1 MNGSLFHSEHL
12 GRTPFYFWYGQ
23 VVGDWEGNQNHE
35 IHTRDDI
42 PGWGYRVKVAILGQD
57 PRVTSEGASNPEL
70 VMAEVLL
77 PTTGGG
83 GVGGGVQTPSIGNNS
98 FVVGFYKDG
107 VNAREP
113 IVMGILPNVSQ
124 SRMKPYS
131 TPDSLRYDATTGYLP
146 GIDKVATDAKLGE
159 GPASSVIMEFGE
171 QARKYVVSLPDQLID
186 GAQAHLIPTTY
197 RCNKNAGEMK
207 GIQLIIQQ
215 AVNALNFIR
224 TQGKSFKSA
233 ASDLTGNI
241 QSIISSATNFVS
253 SLVKSMMKKMRGFV
267 INKINNGIKDVLN
280 LVSPNLR
287 SAASDGATQANDII
301 SCVFNKVMGT
311 IKNIIGKILSD
322 LLGGAVNTAMCF
334 AENVVGSFL
343 SQVLGD
349 LTSALD
355 SALSQLEGI
364 LGKAVNFAG
373 KILDI
378 LDTVFGFLNIF
389 SCQEELACPVV
400 EEWSFW
406 YGPKN
411 LSNDVSQNLSKLM
424 QGLSDRADAALGDG
438 AGGIAPS
445 CSIGPLLSG
454 PPTISLIGGGT
465 SRSGTGNA
473 SGSDGSAS
481 GTAGGSG
488 ATGTNG
494 TGTGTGT
501 GTDGTGT
508 GTGTGTNGTG
518 TGTGTGTNGTGTG
531 TNGTGTGT
539 GTGTNGTGTGT
550 GTGTN
555 GTGTGTN
562 GTGTGTGTGTNGT
575 GTGTGT
581 GTNGTGTGTNGTDGT
596 GPIPIEVI
604 PFSANAVISPRGELL
619 ALDVVNPGPENY
631 TSRPTVIV
639 TDNSGLGN
647 GAVVIPIMKSNPE
660 TTNQFDKNGCG
671 NPDSVEEVDNSKT
684 EGIGGGELTEVFPD
698 TAANLLQTANTQSPE
713 GMSIDK
719 FVIIDSGVG
728 YLSKPDGSTGAGGAK
743 FSDPEDT
750 ILLCGSGGYTPI
762 PPGETIQVKGGD
774 QIFLPSGTNTQIYNS
789 DGELTQNVD
798 GKGPLSPIDILE
810 SGTLTTPQ
818 PPEDIDQITSDN
830 ATAGYDVVLEVNE
843 VFIENPGINYD
854 VNDEITVEPSNGLE
868 LEPKYDEN
876 GKLIDVKVTNPGIGF
891 VEFPEIR
898 IYSDTGFNANIIP
911 IFNVLRLKE
920 YENRG
925 TIPNGVES
933 ISVVDCVG
941 KIPPKT
947 TFDRVP
953 Q

>member
-1 MNGSLFHSEHL
+1 MTGSLFHSEHL

-280 LVSPNLR
+280 LVPPNLR

-364 LGKAVNFAG
+364 LGKAVNFVG
-373 KILDI
+373 KILDV

-411 LSNDVSQNLSKLM
+411 LSNDVSQNLNKLM
-424 QGLSDRADAALGDG
+424 QDLSDKADAALGGG

-488 ATGTNG
+488 ATGT
-494 TGTGTGT
+494 
-501 GTDGTGT
+501 
-508 GTGTGTNGTG
+508 
-518 TGTGTGTNGTGTG
+518 
-531 TNGTGTGT
+531 
-539 GTGTNGTGTGT
+539 
-550 GTGTN
+550 
-555 GTGTGTN
+555 
-562 GTGTGTGTGTNGT
+562 
-575 GTGTGT
+575 
-581 GTNGTGTGTNGTDGT
+581 GTDGT

-719 FVIIDSGVG
+719 FVVIDSGVG

-743 FSDPEDT
+743 FSDLEDT

-818 PPEDIDQITSDN
+818 PPEDIGQITSDN

>member
-113 IVMGILPNVSQ
+113 IVMGVLPNVSQ

-146 GIDKVATDAKLGE
+146 GIDRVATDAKLGE

-280 LVSPNLR
+280 LVPPNLR
-287 SAASDGATQANDII
+287 SAASDGATQANDTI
-301 SCVFNKVMGT
+301 SCVFNKVMGN

-373 KILDI
+373 KILDV
-378 LDTVFGFLNIF
+378 LDTVFGFFNIF

-424 QGLSDRADAALGDG
+424 QDLSDKADAALGNG
-438 AGGIAPS
+438 AGGGAPS

-465 SRSGTGNA
+465 SRSGTVNA

-494 TGTGTGT
+494 TGTGT
-501 GTDGTGT
+501 DGT
-508 GTGTGTNGTG
+508 
-518 TGTGTGTNGTGTG
+518 
-531 TNGTGTGT
+531 
-539 GTGTNGTGTGT
+539 
-550 GTGTN
+550 
-555 GTGTGTN
+555 
-562 GTGTGTGTGTNGT
+562 
-575 GTGTGT
+575 
-581 GTNGTGTGTNGTDGT
+581 GT

-698 TAANLLQTANTQSPE
+698 TAANLLQTANTQSLE

-719 FVIIDSGVG
+719 FVVIDSGVG

-818 PPEDIDQITSDN
+818 PQEDIGQITSDN

-876 GKLIDVKVTNPGIGF
+876 GKLIDVKVANPGIGF

-920 YENRG
+920 YEDRG

>member
-57 PRVTSEGASNPEL
+57 PRVTSDGASNSEL

-146 GIDKVATDAKLGE
+146 GIDKVSTDAKLGE

-197 RCNKNAGEMK
+197 RCNKKAGEMK

-215 AVNALNFIR
+215 AANALNLIR

-233 ASDLTGNI
+233 ASDLTRNI

-280 LVSPNLR
+280 SVTPNLR
-287 SAASDGATQANDII
+287 SAASDGATQANDTI
-301 SCVFNKVMGT
+301 SCVFNKVMGA
-311 IKNIIGKILSD
+311 IKKIIGKILSD

-373 KILDI
+373 KVLDV
-378 LDTVFGFLNIF
+378 LDTVFGFLHIF

-411 LSNDVSQNLSKLM
+411 LSNDVSQNLNKLM
-424 QGLSDRADAALGDG
+424 RDLSDKADAALGDG

-473 SGSDGSAS
+473 SRSDGSAS

-488 ATGTNG
+488 ATGTR
-494 TGTGTGT
+494 
-501 GTDGTGT
+501 
-508 GTGTGTNGTG
+508 
-518 TGTGTGTNGTGTG
+518 
-531 TNGTGTGT
+531 
-539 GTGTNGTGTGT
+539 
-550 GTGTN
+550 
-555 GTGTGTN
+555 
-562 GTGTGTGTGTNGT
+562 
-575 GTGTGT
+575 
-581 GTNGTGTGTNGTDGT
+581 TDGT

-619 ALDVVNPGPENY
+619 ALDVVNSGPENY

-660 TTNQFDKNGCG
+660 TTNQFDRNGSG

-698 TAANLLQTANTQSPE
+698 TAANLLQTENTQSPE

-719 FVIIDSGVG
+719 FVVIDSGVG
-728 YLSKPDGSTGAGGAK
+728 YLSKPNGSTGAGGSK

-750 ILLCGSGGYTPI
+750 ILLSESGGYIPI
-762 PPGETIQVKGGD
+762 PPGETIQVKVGD

-789 DGELTQNVD
+789 DGELTRNVD

-818 PPEDIDQITSDN
+818 PPEDIDEITSDN

-854 VNDEITVEPSNGLE
+854 VNDKITVEPSNGLE
-868 LEPKYDEN
+868 LEPKYDKN

-920 YENRG
+920 YEDLG

>member
-1 MNGSLFHSEHL
+1 MTGSLFHSEHL

-501 GTDGTGT
+501 
-508 GTGTGTNGTG
+508 
-518 TGTGTGTNGTGTG
+518 
-531 TNGTGTGT
+531 
-539 GTGTNGTGTGT
+539 
-550 GTGTN
+550 
-555 GTGTGTN
+555 
-562 GTGTGTGTGTNGT
+562 
-575 GTGTGT
+575 
-581 GTNGTGTGTNGTDGT
+581 NGTDGT

-818 PPEDIDQITSDN
+818 PPEDIGQITSDN